1 MSALR
6 FTLHEGSFTSRPA
19 ESTLPPGPRA
29 PRLFQTLRFAF
40 RPLQTVEACARRWGD
55 WFTLRLIGGR
65 TNVFCSHPD
74 AIRDVHAGDPETFR
88 AGEAAGDILAPILG
102 QRSLIVLDGE
112 RHLRERRLMSPPFHG
127 ERVHVYGRLVRDS
140 VRRVLEGWPLGRP
153 FPIHQ
158 EMQTVA
164 LDVILRAV
172 FGLDDDPRL
181 VELRR
186 RIEGFLA
193 HANGSSAAFIVPP
206 FLQVELG
213 GLTPWG
219 EFVRRVRAIDELLY
233 AEMARRRREG
243 TAGRTDILSLLL
255 DARDEDGEPM
265 TDQELRDEMFTM
277 LMAGHETT
285 ATSLA
290 WAFYELL
297 RHPDVHRRL
306 RDELHAVLGD
316 GPLEPGH
323 VSRLEYL
330 DAVLKETQR
339 LTPVVAFTGRML
351 RAPARIG
358 RRELPAGVVVSPAIY
373 LTHRRPDLWPEP
385 ERFHPDRFLGVR
397 PNPSHFFPF
406 GGGVRRCLGAAFA
419 TYEMKVVLAE
429 VVRRAD
435 LRIVPG
441 YRMRRVQRAVTYAPS
456 DGMPVVMVGRR

>member
-1 MSALR
+1 
-6 FTLHEGSFTSRPA
+6 
-19 ESTLPPGPRA
+19 
-29 PRLFQTLRFAF
+29 
-40 RPLQTVEACARRWGD
+40 
-55 WFTLRLIGGR
+55 
-65 TNVFCSHPD
+65 
-74 AIRDVHAGDPETFR
+74 
-88 AGEAAGDILAPILG
+88 
-102 QRSLIVLDGE
+102 
-112 RHLRERRLMSPPFHG
+112 
-127 ERVHVYGRLVRDS
+127 
-140 VRRVLEGWPLGRP
+140 
-153 FPIHQ
+153 
-158 EMQTVA
+158 
-164 LDVILRAV
+164 
-172 FGLDDDPRL
+172 
-181 VELRR
+181 
-186 RIEGFLA
+186 
-193 HANGSSAAFIVPP
+193 
-206 FLQVELG
+206 
-213 GLTPWG
+213 
-219 EFVRRVRAIDELLY
+219 
-233 AEMARRRREG
+233 
-243 TAGRTDILSLLL
+243 
-255 DARDEDGEPM
+255 
-265 TDQELRDEMFTM
+265 MFTM

-358 RRELPAGVVVSPAIY
+358 GRELPAGVVVSPAIY

-429 VVRRAD
+429 VVRRTD
-435 LRIVPG
+435 LRIAPG